1 MSVQRIANRDARAHI
16 EEREEFTGSNIEA
29 YDTASTTGTDLY
41 VVLSYGAHFP
51 MYIAESTYVTDGV
64 VNWYGNK
71 DKWGRTTTKHQ
82 SQCMPYHESITWFDT
97 KDMIVIAKHGITGL
111 AVGA

>member
-1 MSVQRIANRDARAHI
+1 MSVQRIANRDARAHV

-51 MYIAESTYVTDGV
+51 MFIAEELEGV
-64 VNWYGNK
+64 VKWYANK
-71 DKWGRTTTKHQ
+71 DKWGPTTSKHQ
-82 SQCMPYHESITWFDT
+82 SQCLPYHMGCTYFDT
-97 KDMIVIAKHGITGL
+97 KDMIVMAKHGITGL